1 MRSEARYP
9 LTKRRI
15 LTDSVPKTWY
25 TRKFR
30 FCLFLCSLSAIGRKQ
45 TKQCR
50 ANSPTSHSPPPTRRM
65 HHGKKDIH
73 RFKFR
78 KNVKWKKK
86 LKIFSSCCVVAGTKI
101 YMEQFVWCAVELH
114 FLLPHTEQI
123 CRLCVSGERV
133 AIGGGGN
140 GKQRKKN
147 FISSSF
153 HFLPTKSMC
162 WEVRA
167 KIFRGRKKKKFFF
180 RESGSKWWKHCF
192 ASISGGW
199 VAKVQPTEVP
209 LDRAL
214 ITRPPKTGWKINVL
228 TFWKIFAHRTPQNP
242 LNSAI
247 QLCPLC
253 PWPGPHN
260 NSLPDWD
267 ESTTPR

>member
-1 MRSEARYP
+1 MWNEKKNCKFSLLVVSSLAQKYTWSSLCGVRWNYTSYCPTQNKSAVCV
-9 LTKRRI
+9 LVANGWQ
-15 LTDSVPKTWY
+15 SV
-25 TRKFR
+25 
-30 FCLFLCSLSAIGRKQ
+30 
-45 TKQCR
+45 
-50 ANSPTSHSPPPTRRM
+50 
-65 HHGKKDIH
+65 
-73 RFKFR
+73 
-78 KNVKWKKK
+78 V
-86 LKIFSSCCVVAGTKI
+86 
-101 YMEQFVWCAVELH
+101 
-114 FLLPHTEQI
+114 
-123 CRLCVSGERV
+123 
-133 AIGGGGN
+133 GGN

-180 RESGSKWWKHCF
+180 RESGSKWWKNCF